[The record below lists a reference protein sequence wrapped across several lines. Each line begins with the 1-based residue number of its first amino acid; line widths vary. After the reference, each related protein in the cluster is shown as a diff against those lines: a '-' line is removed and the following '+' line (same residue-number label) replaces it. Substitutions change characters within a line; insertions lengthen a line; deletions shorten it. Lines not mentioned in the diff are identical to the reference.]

1 MEKSTLS
8 PLGVKQSSQR
18 PEPQERQA
26 KQLDQLWTRRK
37 NAVARNKSWTRSRFD
52 APGDAMQNG
61 ITGSHILREPIL

>member
-26 KQLDQLWTRRK
+26 KQPDQLWTRRK
-37 NAVARNKSWTRSRFD
+37 NAVARNKSWTRSGFD

>member
-37 NAVARNKSWTRSRFD
+37 NAVARNKSWTRSEFD

>member
-37 NAVARNKSWTRSRFD
+37 NAVARNKSWARSGFD

>member
-1 MEKSTLS
+1 MGKSTLS

-37 NAVARNKSWTRSRFD
+37 NAVARNKSWTRSGFD

>member
-37 NAVARNKSWTRSRFD
+37 NAVARNKS
-52 APGDAMQNG
+52 
-61 ITGSHILREPIL
+61 

>member
-18 PEPQERQA
+18 PESQERQA

-37 NAVARNKSWTRSRFD
+37 NAVARNKSWTRSGFD

>member
-1 MEKSTLS
+1 MEKSTLT

-37 NAVARNKSWTRSRFD
+37 NTVASNKSYSSLYSES
-52 APGDAMQNG
+52 AQG
-61 ITGSHILREPIL
+61 IPV

>member
-1 MEKSTLS
+1 MEKSTLT
-8 PLGVKQSSQR
+8 PPGVKQSSQR

-37 NAVARNKSWTRSRFD
+37 NAVARNKSWTRSGFD